1 MYSPPPMAYKNRKGM
16 HITIPWSHCYYNIY
30 ICLYIQQAQNNV
42 IAVNISLPHY
52 AFLKNAHYSF
62 SQLNLV

>member
-16 HITIPWSHCYYNIY
+16 HITIPWSHCYYKIY
-30 ICLYIQQAQNNV
+30 ICLYIQQAQDNV

-52 AFLKNAHYSF
+52 AF
-62 SQLNLV
+62 